1 MSNKPNSDIKI
12 IDISKEKDNGISDTE
27 SEIDTPISVAE
38 SDNDSELSLGSKSDG
53 ASDFPVDTSSDES
66 SSDEDEMPLSS
77 MVAGGKKPSGDSS
90 DSGSDTS
97 SDSSSD
103 CDTAEILAADPL
115 FFVLSR
121 LLVNDKGENITTVLT
136 NINHN
141 LKKIH
146 KAISKSK

>member
-38 SDNDSELSLGSKSDG
+38 SDNESELSLGSDG

-77 MVAGGKKPSGDSS
+77 MVAGGKKPGDSS
-90 DSGSDTS
+90 DSGSDNS